1 MPVRPISMRQIKELL
16 RLHFEAHLSQRQ
28 IAAATGVSVGV
39 VNKYLAA
46 AVVAGLTWPL
56 PEGLTE
62 SELRRRLSGLGEP
75 VVAGAKVLP
84 DFVQIHLELKHKGV
98 TRQLLWEEYSA
109 EYPTNHYRYTQFCAL
124 YQEWQQHLR
133 VTLRQTHRAGEKLF
147 VDYCGPTVP
156 IIDLTTGEERRAQI
170 FVAVLGASNYTFAE
184 ATFSQ
189 SLPEWISSHVRAFSF
204 FDGVPELIIPDNLRS
219 GVAKPCR
226 YEPLL
231 TRSYTEMLQHYGT
244 LAMPAR
250 PRKPRDKAK
259 VEAGV
264 QLVERWILARL
275 RKRTFFSLGD
285 LNEAISELLARLND
299 KPFQK
304 LEGSRRS
311 QYEMLDRPALK
322 PLPTSAYEF
331 AVWKKCRVYLDSHIE
346 VEGHYYSVP
355 YPLVS
360 REIEVRL
367 TAGSVECFHQSQ
379 RVAVHR
385 RSDHRG
391 RHTTIP
397 AHLPE
402 HHRAHLEWTPG
413 RFLNWALE
421 IGPQTRDLV
430 RHTMERYPHPELA
443 YRSCLGLLALAK
455 RFGPERLEAACTRA
469 LALGSPSRRSVV
481 SILEKGLD
489 SQPLPE
495 SESTSTSLP
504 AHENLRGAD
513 YYQ

>member
-1 MPVRPISMRQIKELL
+1 MSADQYN
-16 RLHFEAHLSQRQ
+16 SQ
-28 IAAATGVSVGV
+28 
-39 VNKYLAA
+39 
-46 AVVAGLTWPL
+46 
-56 PEGLTE
+56 
-62 SELRRRLSGLGEP
+62 
-75 VVAGAKVLP
+75 
-84 DFVQIHLELKHKGV
+84 
-98 TRQLLWEEYSA
+98 
-109 EYPTNHYRYTQFCAL
+109 
-124 YQEWQQHLR
+124 
-133 VTLRQTHRAGEKLF
+133 
-147 VDYCGPTVP
+147 
-156 IIDLTTGEERRAQI
+156 LTT
-170 FVAVLGASNYTFAE
+170 FY
-184 ATFSQ
+184 
-189 SLPEWISSHVRAFSF
+189 
-204 FDGVPELIIPDNLRS
+204 
-219 GVAKPCR
+219 
-226 YEPLL
+226 
-231 TRSYTEMLQHYGT
+231 
-244 LAMPAR
+244 
-250 PRKPRDKAK
+250 KAK

-331 AVWKKCRVYLDSHIE
+331 AVWKKCRVHLDSHIE
-346 VEGHYYSVP
+346 VEGHYYSLP
-355 YPLVS
+355 YQLVS

-379 RVAVHR
+379 RVAVHP

-397 AHLPE
+397 EHLPE
-402 HHRAHLEWTPG
+402 HHRAHLEWTPA

-430 RHTMERYPHPELA
+430 RRTMERYPHPELA

-455 RFGPERLEAACTRA
+455 RFGPERLEAACSRA
-469 LALGSPSRRSVV
+469 LALGSPSRRTVV
-481 SILEKGLD
+481 SILDKGLD

-495 SESTSTSLP
+495 PESTSTSSSLP
-504 AHENLRGAD
+504 AHENLRGPD